1 MVLRT
6 RRPAISTSPGS
17 VSEMQSLGPLET
29 RSCIWTPRFGDL
41 CAQWSG
47 QVLVYNRCFHLVTVD
62 TWGWVIV
69 CVGCCPVHCR
79 CLAPACRQC
88 KHPQGQSHLC
98 LRPTGPESPN
108 WKCPD
113 RLQSKLYP
121 FLVYTFEHSNKSLCA
136 PFLHWWGSFSRYYLI
151 KPISVKHIFDNG
163 YKVLS
168 WTMVPEI

>member
-1 MVLRT
+1 
-6 RRPAISTSPGS
+6 
-17 VSEMQSLGPLET
+17 MQSLGPLET

-79 CLAPACRQC
+79 CLAANLQTVQTFPRA
-88 KHPQGQSHLC
+88 KS
-98 LRPTGPESPN
+98 SPFETN
-108 WKCPD
+108 WS
-113 RLQSKLYP
+113 RISKLDVS
-121 FLVYTFEHSNKSLCA
+121 FLIAIKTLSLPWFIPLNTTINPSVPHFCIA
-136 PFLHWWGSFSRYYLI
+136 GGSFSRYYLI